1 MIKSRFKEMKQLL
14 ARSKYFKLVCGAG
27 NENTE
32 EVRKLTTVYTLGG
45 ANGFDVSAQPHIV
58 EACVDGMDR
67 AYELADELKINIP
80 IRPFITVSVGMPGDH
95 HVRKAFVEPESCIV
109 CNLCIPACPTDA
121 IPESLVIIRDLCIGC
136 GDCEVVC
143 PPKANAIKYEH
154 NTKKLEK
161 ILPLCLEAGAENIEL
176 HAAVAAN
183 DAIMKEWE
191 VVCNVQ
197 QNHVISMCLDRN
209 HLSNS
214 HLIERIKNA
223 HKIAGDRLIIQAD
236 GVPMSGGRDD
246 YNTTLQAIAIADVI
260 QKNLIKKERAF
271 WHMPILLSGGTNSY
285 TGKMAKMCDINF
297 GGVAIGTHARKIV
310 KPYIDS
316 ENFDSDL
323 VNLNK
328 AVEIAAELVEIN
340 LSP

>member
-1 MIKSRFKEMKQLL
+1 M
-14 ARSKYFKLVCGAG
+14 
-27 NENTE
+27 
-32 EVRKLTTVYTLGG
+32 
-45 ANGFDVSAQPHIV
+45 
-58 EACVDGMDR
+58 
-67 AYELADELKINIP
+67 
-80 IRPFITVSVGMPGDH
+80 
-95 HVRKAFVEPESCIV
+95 
-109 CNLCIPACPTDA
+109 
-121 IPESLVIIRDLCIGC
+121 
-136 GDCEVVC
+136 
-143 PPKANAIKYEH
+143 
-154 NTKKLEK
+154 KKLEK

-271 WHMPILLSGGTNSY
+271 
-285 TGKMAKMCDINF
+285 
-297 GGVAIGTHARKIV
+297 
-310 KPYIDS
+310 
-316 ENFDSDL
+316 
-323 VNLNK
+323 
-328 AVEIAAELVEIN
+328 
-340 LSP
+340 

>member
-1 MIKSRFKEMKQLL
+1 M
-14 ARSKYFKLVCGAG
+14 
-27 NENTE
+27 
-32 EVRKLTTVYTLGG
+32 
-45 ANGFDVSAQPHIV
+45 
-58 EACVDGMDR
+58 
-67 AYELADELKINIP
+67 
-80 IRPFITVSVGMPGDH
+80 
-95 HVRKAFVEPESCIV
+95 
-109 CNLCIPACPTDA
+109 
-121 IPESLVIIRDLCIGC
+121 
-136 GDCEVVC
+136 
-143 PPKANAIKYEH
+143 
-154 NTKKLEK
+154 
-161 ILPLCLEAGAENIEL
+161 LPLCLEAGAENIEL
-176 HAAVAAN
+176 HAAVADN

-236 GVPMSGGRDD
+236 GVPMSGGKDD

-310 KPYIDS
+310 KPFIES

>member
-1 MIKSRFKEMKQLL
+1 
-14 ARSKYFKLVCGAG
+14 V
-27 NENTE
+27 
-32 EVRKLTTVYTLGG
+32 
-45 ANGFDVSAQPHIV
+45 
-58 EACVDGMDR
+58 
-67 AYELADELKINIP
+67 LADELKINIP

-95 HVRKAFVEPESCIV
+95 HVRKAFVEPEPCIE

-154 NTKKLEK
+154 NAKKLEEM
-161 ILPLCLEAGAENIEL
+161 LPLCLEAGAENIEL

-191 VVCNVQ
+191 VVCNAQ

-223 HKIAGDRLIIQAD
+223 HKIAGDRMIIQAD

-310 KPYIDS
+310 KPFIES
-316 ENFDSDL
+316 ENFDSDM